1 MSDASLTLGLRAAL
15 QLARGRVEGADLV
28 CEGGPE
34 EHLARA
40 RQSFVA
46 PLLCLPMFLAV
57 QVWVVPVPAK
67 AAQDW
72 ALLRE
77 LAGFL
82 LGWLG
87 YAVLSHRL
95 ALEMGRA
102 ALWPRFMALWNWC
115 NLVQY
120 LLLMAALVP
129 QLLGAPAVVSQT
141 AWVVAMGWAVWL
153 QWSATRL
160 GLGLSGGRAALMV
173 VVDMAL
179 GVVVVRF
186 VA

>member
-15 QLARGRVEGADLV
+15 QLARGRVDGADLV

-34 EHLARA
+34 EQLARA
-40 RQSFVA
+40 RQSFTA
-46 PLLCLPMFLAV
+46 LLLCLPVFLAV
-57 QVWVVPVPAK
+57 QVWARNT
-67 AAQDW
+67 QDLG
-72 ALLRE
+72 LLRE
-77 LAGFL
+77 FSGFL

-95 ALEMGRA
+95 AGEMGRA
-102 ALWPRFMALWNWC
+102 ALWPRFIALWNWC

-120 LLLMAALVP
+120 LLLGAALVP
-129 QLLGAPAVVSQT
+129 QLLGAPTLLAQT
-141 AWVVAMGWAVWL
+141 AWLVAMGWAIWL
-153 QWSATRL
+153 QWTATRL

>member
-1 MSDASLTLGLRAAL
+1 MSEASVSVGLRAAL
-15 QLARGRVEGADLV
+15 LLARGRVDGADLV

-34 EHLARA
+34 AQLAQA
-40 RQSFVA
+40 RLSFMA
-46 PLLCLPMFLAV
+46 LLLCLPMFLAV
-57 QVWVVPVPAK
+57 QVMARET
-67 AAQDW
+67 AGL

-77 LAGFL
+77 FAGFL

-95 ALEMGRA
+95 AEEMGRA
-102 ALWPRFMALWNWC
+102 VLWPRFMALWNWC

>member
-1 MSDASLTLGLRAAL
+1 MSDASVTLGLRAAL
-15 QLARGRVEGADLV
+15 LLARGRVDGADLV
-28 CEGGPE
+28 ADGGPE
-34 EHLARA
+34 EHLLRA
-40 RQSFVA
+40 RQSVA
-46 PLLCLPMFLAV
+46 ALLLCLPMFLAV
-57 QVWVVPVPAK
+57 QVLAREAPGLPM
-67 AAQDW
+67 
-72 ALLRE
+72 LRE

-95 ALEMGRA
+95 AEEMGRA

-120 LLLMAALVP
+120 LLLMAALAP